1 LAWTVEIS
9 ETAVKQ
15 LKKLDPQVAR
25 RIRDYIRAHL
35 VGDIDPR
42 DIGIAL
48 AGELSGFWRYRVGD
62 WRLVC
67 EIKDDRLVV
76 ALVELG
82 HRKEVYN

>member
-25 RIRDYIRAHL
+25 RIRDYIREHL

-42 DIGIAL
+42 AIGIAL
-48 AGELSGFWRYRVGD
+48 AGEHSGFWRYRVGD